1 LTKAEKLASR
11 FHRTKAISL
20 DVASTSDLD
29 ENMSNYDV
37 VISLVPYTYHAA
49 VIKSAMKHK
58 TQVVTTSYVSEAIKA
73 LDGAAKE
80 AGLTVL
86 NEVGVDP
93 GVDHLVSWLP
103 L

>member
-1 LTKAEKLASR
+1 LTKAEKVASR
-11 FHRTKAISL
+11 FHRTKAIRL

-37 VISLVPYTYHAA
+37 VISLVPYIYHAA
-49 VIKSAMKHK
+49 VIKSAIKHK

-73 LDGAAKE
+73 LDSAARE
-80 AGLTVL
+80 VRLTVL

-93 GVDHLVSWLP
+93 GVDHLVS
-103 L
+103 

>member
-1 LTKAEKLASR
+1 MTKAEKVASR
-11 FHRTKAISL
+11 FHRTKAIRL

-37 VISLVPYTYHAA
+37 VISLVPYIYHAA
-49 VIKSAMKHK
+49 VIKSAIKHK

-73 LDGAAKE
+73 LDSAARE
-80 AGLTVL
+80 VRLTVL

-93 GVDHLVSWLP
+93 GVDHLVS
-103 L
+103 